1 MTTRERVVTAAGAP
15 MASRRRRPGAAAALT
30 FALVALVGCTGE
42 REPEAGPGPT
52 SAPADTRPATPDAA
66 VTFVPAGAP
75 EVVASGLTTPWSVAF
90 VAETALVSQRDTG
103 EILELGEGATR
114 VVGVVPD
121 LAARGEGGLLGLAYA
136 DGFLY
141 AYVTT
146 FDGNRVVRFPLEGSP
161 GSFALGAVETILDGI
176 PAANI
181 HNGGRLAFGPDGML
195 YITAGD
201 AADPGA
207 AQNPDVLGGKILR
220 VAPDGAVP
228 ADNPF
233 PGSAVWSLGHRNPQG
248 IGWDDDGTMFASEF
262 GQDTWDELNII
273 EPGANY
279 GWPEVE
285 GTGAGERF
293 TDPVQ
298 QWAPVDASPSG
309 LAVVGDTVF
318 IANLRGQRLRAVP
331 TAEPSTSSE
340 YYVGEFGRLR
350 DAVATPDGDLWIVTS
365 DTDRGAGNDDVILR
379 VPLAAG

>member
-52 SAPADTRPATPDAA
+52 FAPADTRPATPGAA

-146 FDGNRVVRFPLEGSP
+146 FDGNLVVRFPLEGSP

-207 AQNPDVLGGKILR
+207 AQNSDVLGGKILR

-233 PGSAVWSLGHRNPQG
+233 PGSPVWSLGHRNPQG
-248 IGWDDDGTMFASEF
+248 IGWGDDGTMFASEF

-285 GTGAGERF
+285 GAGAGERF

-340 YYVGEFGRLR
+340 YYVGVFGRLR

>member
-233 PGSAVWSLGHRNPQG
+233 PGSPVWSLGHRNPQG

-365 DTDRGAGNDDVILR
+365 DTDRDAGNDDVILR